1 MEKWELK
8 ANSRIF
14 SWEGRSV
21 NKTQKQSVD
30 VIQSFSRK
38 PFDTYIPNQALG
50 ALFWEKSVLVLGKKN
65 PDCVHLYVE
74 CLTWNADLKASRRK
88 NFNTFPFGAFLWCVA
103 DTSSLPFKKK
113 IA

>member
-50 ALFWEKSVLVLGKKN
+50 ALFWEKSVLVLGKKTLIVSICALN
-65 PDCVHLYVE
+65 VSPE
-74 CLTWNADLKASRRK
+74 MQ
-88 NFNTFPFGAFLWCVA
+88 
-103 DTSSLPFKKK
+103 
-113 IA
+113 I